1 MWAGDHDGAGRE
13 AHRHR
18 RQICVVG
25 GNAKAAKLSGI
36 KTERLAFSDL
46 REHGVLAALA
56 GLVFAWRLNT
66 ATPKAGLGF
75 ELDVIAACFMGEPP
89 PNVNPRS
96 DSELEAKLRTAAAGW
111 DPRYDVAPLVDAIRA
126 LDNSADVSRL
136 ASLAVPRAQADKRN
150 PQQTG
155 GQLTVI
161 WDLAENSEG
170 GFMLTMAPKAV
181 GTDEKITNYR

>member
-56 GLVFAWRLNT
+56 GL
-66 ATPKAGLGF
+66 GF
-75 ELDVIAACFMGEPP
+75 ELDVIAAGFMGEPP
-89 PNVNPRS
+89 PRAFPDKIDHILSWPGMPHIRIGRSWSETKQWPR
-96 DSELEAKLRTAAAGW
+96 
-111 DPRYDVAPLVDAIRA
+111 I
-126 LDNSADVSRL
+126 
-136 ASLAVPRAQADKRN
+136 
-150 PQQTG
+150 
-155 GQLTVI
+155 
-161 WDLAENSEG
+161 
-170 GFMLTMAPKAV
+170 
-181 GTDEKITNYR
+181 NYRRCTQL

>member
-18 RQICVVG
+18 PADLRG
-25 GNAKAAKLSGI
+25 RGNAKAAKLSGI

-56 GLVFAWRLNT
+56 GL
-66 ATPKAGLGF
+66 GF
-75 ELDVIAACFMGEPP
+75 ELDVIAAGFMGEPP

-181 GTDEKITNYR
+181 GTDEQITNYR